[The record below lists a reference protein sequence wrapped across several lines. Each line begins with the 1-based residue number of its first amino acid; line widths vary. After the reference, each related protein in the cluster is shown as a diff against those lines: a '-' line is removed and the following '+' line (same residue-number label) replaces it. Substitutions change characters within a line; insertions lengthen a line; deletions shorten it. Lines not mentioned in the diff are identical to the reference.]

1 MKLEVVLIVK
11 DEENCLERCLNSV
24 KGLPIVLCDTGS
36 TDKTIEIANKFTDK
50 ISHFKWCDDFAQARN
65 FALSKCT
72 ADWVLFMD
80 ADWVLDSSIDEVI
93 KTIDDIHDAFS
104 VKLKASS
111 GGFHYL
117 PVLFKR
123 GLTYSGKVHESI
135 SPTNKGMSNLEITY
149 YPNKNRKPDRN
160 LNILLTMEKTPRTLF
175 YTAKEYMDLGQLDK
189 AVCYFNDYL
198 RVSTWLDEIA
208 EAYYY
213 KALCLWK
220 LCRGPEAR
228 EVNWEAIKLNPDMK
242 KALLLQSEMLYEPWK
257 SKWKHIADNATDKDT
272 IFI

>member
-1 MKLEVVLIVK
+1 MKLQVVLIVK
-11 DEENCLERCLNSV
+11 DEEYCLERCLNSV

-50 ISHFKWCDDFAQARN
+50 IFHFKWCDDFAQARN

-123 GLTYSGKVHESI
+123 GLTYSGKVHEAI
-135 SPTNKGMSNLEITY
+135 SPKNKGTSNLEITY
-149 YPNKNRKPDRN
+149 YPNKNRQPDRN

-175 YTAKEYMDLGQLDK
+175 YIGKEYVDLGRYEEAIKTFDE
-189 AVCYFNDYL
+189 YL
-198 RVSTWLDEIA
+198 KVSQWLEEKA

-213 KALCLWK
+213 KALCLWR
-220 LCRGPEAR
+220 LSRGAEAR
-228 EVNWEAIKLNPDMK
+228 EVNFEAIKINPDMK

-257 SKWKHIADNATDKDT
+257 SKWKHIADNATNKDT